1 MIQLVFKCI
10 FHTPIKFDNLSPP
23 LIKLLALSTYNEPN
37 QISDARCWIHIC
49 PEETDRITFGSAA
62 WAGHGSGADGGVV
75 FDVEGLE
82 DVTAVGATE

>member
-23 LIKLLALSTYNEPN
+23 LIKLLTLSTYNEPN
-37 QISDARCWIHIC
+37 QINDARCWIHIC
-49 PEETDRITFGSAA
+49 PEETDRRTLSAA
-62 WAGHGSGADGGVV
+62 AGAGHGCGAGGGVV

-82 DVTAVGATE
+82 DVAAVGATE